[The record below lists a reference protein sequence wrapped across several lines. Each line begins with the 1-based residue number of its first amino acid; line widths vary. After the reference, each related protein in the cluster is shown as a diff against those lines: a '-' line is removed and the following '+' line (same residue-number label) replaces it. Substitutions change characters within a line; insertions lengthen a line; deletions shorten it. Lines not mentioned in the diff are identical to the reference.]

1 MDVSYLLDSL
11 NDKQREAVAAPRSNL
26 LVLAGAGS
34 GKTRVLVH
42 RIAWLMS
49 VENCSP
55 YSIMAVTFTNK
66 AAAEMRHRIGQ
77 LMGTSQGGMWVG
89 TFHGLAHRLLRAHHM
104 DANLPQDFQIL
115 DSEDQLR
122 LLKRLI
128 KAMNLDEK
136 QWPPRQAMWYI
147 NSQKD
152 EGLRPHH
159 IQSYGNPVEQT
170 WQKVYQAYQEA
181 CDRAGLVDFAE
192 LLLRAHELW
201 LNKPHI
207 LQHYRE
213 RFTNILVDEFQDTNN
228 IQYAWIRLL
237 AGDTGKVMI
246 VGDDD
251 QSIYGWRGAQVEN
264 IQRFLNDFP
273 GAETIRLEQNYR
285 STSNILSA
293 ANALIENNNG
303 RLGKKLW
310 TDGADGE
317 PISLYCAFNELDEA
331 RFVVN
336 RIKTWQ
342 DNGGALEQCAILYRS
357 NAQSRVLEEALLQA
371 SMPYRIYGGMR
382 FFERQEIKD
391 ALSYLR
397 LIANRNDD
405 AAFERVVNTPTRG
418 IGDRTLDVVRQTSRD
433 RQLTLW
439 QASRELLKEKALAG
453 RAASAL
459 QRFMELIDALAQETT
474 DMPLHVQTDRVLK
487 DSGLRAMYEQEKGE
501 KGQTRIENLEELV
514 TATRQFSY
522 NEEDEDLMPLQAFL
536 SHAALEAGEGQADTW
551 QDNGGALAE
560 CAILYRSNA
569 QSRVLEEALL
579 QASMPYRIY
588 GGMRFFE
595 RQEIKDALSY
605 LRLIANRNDDA
616 AFERV
621 VNTPTRGIGDR
632 TLDVVR
638 QTSRDRQLTL
648 WQACR
653 ELLQEKALAGRAA
666 SALQRFM
673 ELIDALAQ
681 ETADMPLHV
690 QTDRVIKDSG
700 LRTMYEQEKGEKG
713 QTRIEN
719 LEELVTATRQ
729 FSYNE
734 EDEDL
739 MPLQAFLSHAALEAG
754 EGQADTWQD
763 AVQLMTLHSA
773 KGLEFP
779 QVFIV
784 GMEEGMFPS
793 QMSLDEGGRL
803 EEERRL
809 AYVGVTRAMQKLT
822 LTYAETR
829 RLYGK
834 EVYHRPSRFIGEL
847 PEECVEEVRLR
858 ATVSRPVSHQRM
870 GTPMV
875 ENDSGYKLG
884 QRVRH
889 AKFGEGTIVNME
901 GSGEHSRLQVA
912 FQGQGIKWLVAAYA
926 RLESV

>member
-1 MDVSYLLDSL
+1 MDVSELLDGL
-11 NDKQREAVAAPRSNL
+11 NDNQRAAVAAPRSNL

-66 AAAEMRHRIGQ
+66 AAAEMRHRIEH
-77 LMGTSQGGMWVG
+77 LIGTSQGGMWIG
-89 TFHGLAHRLLRAHHM
+89 TFHGLAHRLLRAHHL
-104 DANLPQDFQIL
+104 DAGLPQDFQIL

-128 KAMNLDEK
+128 KSMNLDDK
-136 QWPPRQAMWYI
+136 QWPARQGMWYI
-147 NSQKD
+147 NGKKD
-152 EGLRPHH
+152 EGLRPKH
-159 IQSYGNPVEQT
+159 IESYGNPIEQT
-170 WQKVYQAYQEA
+170 WLRIYQAYQEA

-207 LQHYRE
+207 LNHYRE
-213 RFTNILVDEFQDTNN
+213 RFTNVLVDEFQDTNN
-228 IQYAWIRLL
+228 IQYAWIRML
-237 AGDTGKVMI
+237 AGDSGRVII

-264 IQRFLNDFP
+264 IQRFLQDFP

-285 STSNILSA
+285 STNNILKA
-293 ANALIENNNG
+293 ANALIANNNG
-303 RLGKKLW
+303 RLGKELW
-310 TDGADGE
+310 TEGSDGE
-317 PISLYCAFNELDEA
+317 PISIYCAFNELDEA

-336 RIKTWQ
+336 RIRVWME
-342 DNGGALEQCAILYRS
+342 NGGALNDCAILYRS
-357 NAQSRVLEEALLQA
+357 NAQSRVLEEALLQS

-397 LIANRNDD
+397 LMANRNDD

-418 IGDRTLDVVRQTSRD
+418 VGDRTLDVVRQTARE
-433 RQLTLW
+433 RQMTLW
-439 QASRELLKEKALAG
+439 QATRELLQSRALAG

-459 QRFMELIDALAQETT
+459 QRFCELVDSLATETAEL
-474 DMPLHVQTDRVLK
+474 PLHVQTDRVIK
-487 DSGLRAMYEQEKGE
+487 DSGLWLMYEQEKGE
-501 KGQTRIENLEELV
+501 KGQARIENLEELV

-522 NEEDEDLMPLQAFL
+522 QDEDEDLMPLQAFL
-536 SHAALEAGEGQADTW
+536 SHAALEAGEGQAD
-551 QDNGGALAE
+551 
-560 CAILYRSNA
+560 
-569 QSRVLEEALL
+569 
-579 QASMPYRIY
+579 
-588 GGMRFFE
+588 
-595 RQEIKDALSY
+595 K
-605 LRLIANRNDDA
+605 
-616 AFERV
+616 
-621 VNTPTRGIGDR
+621 
-632 TLDVVR
+632 
-638 QTSRDRQLTL
+638 
-648 WQACR
+648 
-653 ELLQEKALAGRAA
+653 
-666 SALQRFM
+666 
-673 ELIDALAQ
+673 
-681 ETADMPLHV
+681 
-690 QTDRVIKDSG
+690 
-700 LRTMYEQEKGEKG
+700 
-713 QTRIEN
+713 
-719 LEELVTATRQ
+719 
-729 FSYNE
+729 
-734 EDEDL
+734 
-739 MPLQAFLSHAALEAG
+739 
-754 EGQADTWQD
+754 WQD

-773 KGLEFP
+773 KGLEFS

-809 AYVGVTRAMQKLT
+809 AYVGVTRAMLKLT

-847 PEECVEEVRLR
+847 PEACIEEVRLR
-858 ATVSRPVSHQRM
+858 ASVSRPVNHQRM
-870 GTPMV
+870 GAPVTK
-875 ENDSGYKLG
+875 NDSGFALG
-884 QRVRH
+884 QRVHH
-889 AKFGEGTIVNME
+889 AKFGEGTIINLE

-926 RLESV
+926 KLETL